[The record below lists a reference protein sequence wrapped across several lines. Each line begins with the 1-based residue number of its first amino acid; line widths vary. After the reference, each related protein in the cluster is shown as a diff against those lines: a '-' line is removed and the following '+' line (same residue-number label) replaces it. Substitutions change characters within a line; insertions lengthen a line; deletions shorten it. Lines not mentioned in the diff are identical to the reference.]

1 MIGIIDYGAGN
12 LHSIKNALNYLGLKN
27 RLIRDEDGFKNI
39 ERIILPGV
47 GAFGAAITKLRKAGI
62 LERLLE
68 WLRGDKPYLGI
79 CLGLQLLFESSEEA
93 EGINGFGIFKGRMKR
108 FLTSKIPQIGW
119 NSIEVIKPSPIFNSQ
134 RKKVYFYF
142 LHSYYLDTP
151 EKDIVLARTVYGVSY
166 PSVINKGN
174 IYAVQFHPEKSGKA
188 GLDLLKKWVELC

>member
-12 LHSIKNALNYLGLKN
+12 LHSIKNALDYLGLKN
-27 RLIRDEDGFKNI
+27 RLIKDEKGLKNI

-47 GAFGAAITKLRKAGI
+47 GAFGAAITKLKKMGL
-62 LERLLE
+62 LERLIE
-68 WLRGDKPYLGI
+68 WLNADKPYLGI

-93 EGINGFGIFKGRMKR
+93 EGVSGFGIFKGRMRK
-108 FLTSKIPQIGW
+108 FQMSKIPQIGW
-119 NSIEVIKPSPIFNSQ
+119 NSVEVIKPSPIFKSQ

-151 EKDIVLARTVYGVSY
+151 EEEIVLGRTEYGISY

-188 GLDLLKKWVELC
+188 GLDLLKRWVELC